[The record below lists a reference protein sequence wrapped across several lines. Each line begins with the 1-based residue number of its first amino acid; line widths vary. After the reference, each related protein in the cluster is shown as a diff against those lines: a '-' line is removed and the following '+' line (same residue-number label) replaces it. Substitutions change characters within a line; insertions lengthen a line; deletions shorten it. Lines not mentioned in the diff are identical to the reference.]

1 MPGSGAFRN
10 WKRYS
15 AGYRAPRKTSGWII
29 IIVID
34 PGLLASTERH
44 LEFDAFDAKSTYSA
58 VLGIDLTNWLAT
70 SLVFLSRIIQSAYL
84 ATNMSALSCR
94 KSVPDCAATEEAE
107 RMISHATENSATLNR
122 FMTIPTIYYVIL

>member
-1 MPGSGAFRN
+1 M
-10 WKRYS
+10 
-15 AGYRAPRKTSGWII
+15 SGWII
-29 IIVID
+29 IIVTE

-70 SLVFLSRIIQSAYL
+70 DLVFLSRIIQSAYL

-94 KSVPDCAATEEAE
+94 KSVPDCAATEAE
-107 RMISHATENSATLNR
+107 RVIAHAAENLATLNR
-122 FMTIPTIYYVIL
+122 FMTIPTISYVIL